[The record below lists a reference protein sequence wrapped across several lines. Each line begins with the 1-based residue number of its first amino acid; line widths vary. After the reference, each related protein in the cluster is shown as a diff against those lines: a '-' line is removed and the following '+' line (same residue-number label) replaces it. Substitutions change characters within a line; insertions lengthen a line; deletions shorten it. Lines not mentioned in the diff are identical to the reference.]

1 MGKYT
6 LITGATSGIGEA
18 LAIELSKSRN
28 LLLIGRNQQK
38 IDAVLQMCSSE
49 KSHKFICC
57 DLNKEKQDIF
67 LLLNEFLQKEGIEVD
82 SFIHSAGVTRIL
94 PIRNFSIDIV
104 DEIFNVNFF
113 SAVEILRVLLKKNNH
128 GSLKNVVMISSL
140 WSIRGESGNSVY
152 AASKGAINSLVY
164 SLAKELAPKVNVNA
178 ILPGAVRT
186 SMTEKLL
193 DSEVGLKQL
202 KDYPLGFGTPADVV
216 NVVKF
221 LLSDESA
228 WITGQTINVDGGR
241 TVL

>member
-1 MGKYT
+1 MEKYT

-38 IDAVLQMCSSE
+38 IDNVLQECSSE
-49 KSHKFICC
+49 KEHKFICC
-57 DLNKEKQDIF
+57 DLNKEKQRVF
-67 LLLNEFLQKEGIEVD
+67 LLLNEFLQREEIEVE
-82 SFIHSAGVTRIL
+82 SFIHSAGITRIL

-128 GSLKNVVMISSL
+128 GSLKNVLMISSL
-140 WSIRGESGNSVY
+140 WSIRGESGNSIY

-186 SMTEKLL
+186 NMTEKLL

-216 NVVKF
+216 NVIKF
-221 LLSDESA
+221 LLSNEST
-228 WITGQTINVDGGR
+228 WITGQTISVDGGR
-241 TVL
+241 TIL

>member
-1 MGKYT
+1 
-6 LITGATSGIGEA
+6 
-18 LAIELSKSRN
+18 
-28 LLLIGRNQQK
+28 
-38 IDAVLQMCSSE
+38 MCSSE
-49 KSHKFICC
+49 KLHKFICC

-128 GSLKNVVMISSL
+128 GSLKNVIMISSL

>member
-18 LAIELSKSRN
+18 LAIELSKTRN

-49 KSHKFICC
+49 KLHKFICC

-128 GSLKNVVMISSL
+128 GSLKNVIMISSL

>member
-1 MGKYT
+1 
-6 LITGATSGIGEA
+6 
-18 LAIELSKSRN
+18 
-28 LLLIGRNQQK
+28 
-38 IDAVLQMCSSE
+38 
-49 KSHKFICC
+49 
-57 DLNKEKQDIF
+57 
-67 LLLNEFLQKEGIEVD
+67 
-82 SFIHSAGVTRIL
+82 
-94 PIRNFSIDIV
+94 
-104 DEIFNVNFF
+104 
-113 SAVEILRVLLKKNNH
+113 
-128 GSLKNVVMISSL
+128 MISSL

>member
-49 KSHKFICC
+49 KLHKFICC

-128 GSLKNVVMISSL
+128 GSLKNVIMISSL